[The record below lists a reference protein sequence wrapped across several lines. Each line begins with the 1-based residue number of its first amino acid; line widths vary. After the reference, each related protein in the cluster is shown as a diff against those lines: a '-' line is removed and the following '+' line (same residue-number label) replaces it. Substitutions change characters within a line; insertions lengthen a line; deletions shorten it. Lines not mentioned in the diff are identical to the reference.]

1 VDEYVA
7 RLHEMLLDSK
17 EHADSASYAA
27 VAALGEKVAD
37 ILRAALEAGDETL
50 TTARAEAARVLGR
63 AEEEAAEV
71 IRSAQEVSGQL
82 RQEAEMLLHEAE
94 HVRVAAV
101 SDAQAEVDRNLA
113 AGHRQ
118 LEDLQRKI
126 NKLAVHKANVLSE
139 LGRLQQY
146 LAGAESPEAAA
157 AEGDSQTSTETPDA
171 ESSDTEPVAPN
182 GKRSAR

>member
-1 VDEYVA
+1 
-7 RLHEMLLDSK
+7 
-17 EHADSASYAA
+17 
-27 VAALGEKVAD
+27 
-37 ILRAALEAGDETL
+37 
-50 TTARAEAARVLGR
+50 
-63 AEEEAAEV
+63 
-71 IRSAQEVSGQL
+71 
-82 RQEAEMLLHEAE
+82 
-94 HVRVAAV
+94 VAAV